1 MNLKIVKYSLGKLL
15 LVLAGL
21 LTFPLLVALIYRESL
36 EDIRNFVIPIIISLV
51 LGIIL
56 SKRGDNRSHLYTKEA
71 MFITASTWVLFS
83 LIGAIPLFLTKSNYN
98 GYIDA
103 LFEMVSGFTTS
114 GASVALNV
122 ELLPHSIIF
131 WRSLSHFVGGM
142 GILVFTLAILPNS
155 NKESSLLMKSEVPGP
170 TFGKITPKLS
180 DTARNLYGMYI
191 VLTIVTMI
199 LLLLGHMNLFES
211 IIHAFGAAGTG
222 GFSNKGISIG
232 AYDSR
237 YIEVVLAVMMAVFG
251 INFNIY
257 FYAVT
262 KNVREAVKSEELKWY
277 IAIILI
283 SSALIFSNIVSIYK
297 DTIYSLVNS
306 IFTVSSIITTTGYVS
321 ADFGSWPLFS
331 KSIIIMLMFIGGCA
345 GSTAGGLKVSRFVIL
360 VKGGINQIKESMN
373 PRKITINR
381 LDGKKV
387 DNETERSVSKYLVIY
402 ILIFIVLFMIVSIDM
417 NDFETAFA
425 AVSTT
430 FNNVGPG
437 LGAFGPITTF
447 EQMSK
452 LSKFV
457 LTIAMLLGR
466 LEIFPMLLILYPSTY
481 RNLRNK

>member
-15 LVLAGL
+15 LVLSGL
-21 LTFPLLVALIYRESL
+21 LTFPLLVSLIYRESF

-155 NKESSLLMKSEVPGP
+155 NKESSLLMKIEVPGP

-191 VLTIVTMI
+191 VLTIITVI
-199 LLLLGHMNLFES
+199 LLLFGGMNLFES
-211 IIHAFGAAGTG
+211 VIHAFGVAGTG

-251 INFNIY
+251 VNFNIY

-297 DTIYSLVNS
+297 NTIYSLVNS

-331 KSIIIMLMFIGGCA
+331 KSVIIMLMFIGGCA

>member
-237 YIEVVLAVMMAVFG
+237 YIEVVLAVMMTVFG
-251 INFNIY
+251 VNFNIY

-262 KNVREAVKSEELKWY
+262 KSVREAVKSEELKWY

-297 DTIYSLVNS
+297 NTIYSLVNS

-481 RNLRNK
+481 RKLRNK

>member
-21 LTFPLLVALIYRESL
+21 LPFPLAVSLIYKESL
-36 EDIRNFVIPIIISLV
+36 ADIRNFVIPIIISLA

-56 SKRGDNRSHLYTKEA
+56 SKRGDNKSHLYTKEA

-83 LIGAIPLFLTKSNYN
+83 IIGAIPLYLTKSNYN

-114 GASVALNV
+114 GASVALDV

-131 WRSLSHFVGGM
+131 WRSFSHFVGGM

-155 NKESSLLMKSEVPGP
+155 NKESSLLMQSEVPGP
-170 TFGKITPKLS
+170 TFGKITPRLS

-191 VLTIVTMI
+191 VLTIITII
-199 LLLLGHMNLFES
+199 LLLLGHMNLFDS

-222 GFSNKGISIG
+222 GFSNKGISVG

-237 YIEVVLAVMMAVFG
+237 YIEMVLAIMMAVFG
-251 INFNIY
+251 VNFNIY

-262 KNVREAVKSEELKWY
+262 KSLREAVKSEELKWY
-277 IAIILI
+277 VAIILI
-283 SSALIFSNIVSIYK
+283 SSGLIFVNIVSIYQN
-297 DTIYSLVNS
+297 TIYSLVNS
-306 IFTVSSIITTTGYVS
+306 FFTVSSIITTTGYVS
-321 ADFGSWPLFS
+321 ADFGTWPLFS
-331 KSIIIMLMFIGGCA
+331 KSIIIILMFIGGCA

-373 PRKITINR
+373 PKKITINR

-387 DNETERSVSKYLVIY
+387 DSETERSVSKYLIIY
-402 ILIFIVLFMIVSIDM
+402 ILIFIILFMIVSIDM
-417 NDFETAFA
+417 DDFETAFA

-447 EQMSK
+447 AEMSK

-466 LEIFPMLLILYPSTY
+466 LEIFPMLLLLYPSTY

>member
-191 VLTIVTMI
+191 VLTIITVI
-199 LLLLGHMNLFES
+199 LLLFGGMNLFES
-211 IIHAFGAAGTG
+211 VIHAFVAAGTG

-297 DTIYSLVNS
+297 NTIYSLVNS